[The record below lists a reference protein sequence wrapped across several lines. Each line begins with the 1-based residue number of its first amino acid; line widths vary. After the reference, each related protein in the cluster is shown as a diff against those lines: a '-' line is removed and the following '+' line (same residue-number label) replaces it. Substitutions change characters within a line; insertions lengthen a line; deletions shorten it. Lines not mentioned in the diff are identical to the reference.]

1 MSLKSPFLNR
11 KHRNYKDGI
20 SSCGKR
26 GGEIVLLVL
35 HNSHFDIFMQK
46 SGSPCPLRVGY
57 WARVLT
63 LASHTVLATKGRV
76 LPHTALQRIV
86 RRGSESQQFIPFT
99 NRKSRD

>member
-1 MSLKSPFLNR
+1 M
-11 KHRNYKDGI
+11 
-20 SSCGKR
+20 
-26 GGEIVLLVL
+26 LVL

-99 NRKSRD
+99 NLKSRSPTTTIWFGALSRDEISIRLRVHL